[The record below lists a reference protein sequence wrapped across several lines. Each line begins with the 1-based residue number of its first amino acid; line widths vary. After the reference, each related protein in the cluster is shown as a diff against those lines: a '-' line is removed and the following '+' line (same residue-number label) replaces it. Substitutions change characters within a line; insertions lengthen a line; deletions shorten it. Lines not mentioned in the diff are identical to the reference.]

1 MSLDVGFIRFA
12 LTERSELTE
21 GNYQLSI
28 INYLISHFADF
39 ASKFCE
45 NEKETYFC
53 DFKKINISK

>member
-28 INYLISHFADF
+28 INYQLLNIT
-39 ASKFCE
+39 FC
-45 NEKETYFC
+45 
-53 DFKKINISK
+53 